1 MNASG
6 VADSCYFYR
15 LTDLECDVNVL
26 RTGLKDIEKVDI
38 LPAALLSVALYIA
51 VKIINIINV

>member
-6 VADSCYFYR
+6 VADSCYLYR

-38 LPAALLSVALYIA
+38 LPAAFSYQWRYTLQL
-51 VKIINIINV
+51 K